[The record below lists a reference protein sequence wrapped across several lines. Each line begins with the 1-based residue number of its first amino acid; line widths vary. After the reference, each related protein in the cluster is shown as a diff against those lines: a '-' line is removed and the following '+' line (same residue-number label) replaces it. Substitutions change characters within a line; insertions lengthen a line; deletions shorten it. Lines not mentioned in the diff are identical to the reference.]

1 MKNYILVQRLFHK
14 SLLVVKSLIYNGKAT
29 FPTQQKKKI
38 ATKNSCK
45 GLEGQKISCKHILRG
60 EWRGWKQKSSFNH
73 PPSPPPPPLL
83 RSKVTRHI
91 ASRRVLSTWEA
102 WKLVIWRP
110 FRTGEGTL
118 YAFAGKRFLHEGR
131 TLRHLPK
138 VFLKVLPNIALI

>member
-29 FPTQQKKKI
+29 FSTQQKKK
-38 ATKNSCK
+38 
-45 GLEGQKISCKHILRG
+45 LPQKILAKG
-60 EWRGWKQKSSFNH
+60 WRDKKYHAITYSEVNEGVENKNH
-73 PPSPPPPPLL
+73 HSTTPRSPPPPPPL

-110 FRTGEGTL
+110 FRTGEGTS

-138 VFLKVLPNIALI
+138 VLPKVLPNIALI